1 MNSPSRQAREVVTR
15 VVYWG
20 PKGSG
25 KTETL
30 RAVFDQV
37 APETRGP
44 LLTPADEQD
53 RTLFM
58 DFLTVELGGL
68 DGVPIRL
75 HLVGLPGGDVLGES
89 SQALLRGADGFV
101 FVADSSPDRQADNR
115 AALESLRRH
124 LVASGD
130 TLRPVVVQFNRRDHP
145 EAVPTETM
153 AAELLP
159 SDEPGSWFET
169 VATNGSGVIEALTAV
184 TVQVVGNLSA
194 AAGERSGT

>member
-1 MNSPSRQAREVVTR
+1 MSSSSRQTREVATR

-20 PKGSG
+20 PRGSG

-30 RAVFDQV
+30 RAVFDRV
-37 APETRGP
+37 DPSTRGP

-58 DFLTVELGGL
+58 DFLTVELGAL
-68 DGVPIRL
+68 DGVSLRL
-75 HLVGLPGGDVLGES
+75 HLVGLPGGDALSES

-124 LVASGD
+124 LVASGE
-130 TLRPVVVQFNRRDHP
+130 TLRPVILQFNRRDHP
-145 EAVPTETM
+145 EAVPAEAM
-153 AAELLP
+153 AAELSP
-159 SDEPGSWFET
+159 SAESDGWFET
-169 VATNGSGVIEALTAV
+169 VATSGSGVIETLTAV
-184 TVQVVGNLSA
+184 ASRVVGNLSA